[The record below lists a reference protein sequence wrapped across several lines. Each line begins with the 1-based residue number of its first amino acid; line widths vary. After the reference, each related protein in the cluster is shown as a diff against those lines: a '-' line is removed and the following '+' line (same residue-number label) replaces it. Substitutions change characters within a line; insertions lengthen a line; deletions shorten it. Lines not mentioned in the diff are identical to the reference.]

1 MNKTFAALLC
11 IGTLLVLPNCGQ
23 KETVEA
29 KNEAT
34 EVVVRSAVTKEVIE
48 QA

>member
-23 KETVEA
+23 KEVVEN
-29 KNEAT
+29 KKET
-34 EVVVRSAVTKEVIE
+34 SEVVVRSTITKEVIE